1 MELGIL
7 VSCFFEFTK
16 NFVYSCEILL
26 LEIVTIRKK
35 WYNAK
40 ETKILFLWENNR
52 YL

>member
-1 MELGIL
+1 MELEIL

-35 WYNAK
+35 WYNARK
-40 ETKILFLWENNR
+40 NKNPIFMGK
-52 YL
+52 